1 MKIESKTQEIM
12 KRLFYVA
19 TVLIALAGCQGKDE
33 PNPELEALKAEK
45 EAIAKEAASKDSTI
59 NSFME
64 SLNEIEDNLSQV
76 KQKQGAIK
84 SSSTESGAELQG
96 SAKDRIN
103 EDINFINELMEENK
117 SKISSLQSR
126 LKKSNLKIA
135 EFEKMIARMT
145 EQLAEKDK
153 EIGTL
158 KEQLATMNIQ
168 IGEMNTAITNLQGES
183 AGKTQVIEQ
192 QTVKMNTAYY
202 AVGTYKELRD
212 NRVTNKE
219 GGFLGLG
226 KKKILKSDFNQ
237 DYFTQV
243 DVSKIKSIP
252 VNGKNAKVIT
262 NHPTSSYKL
271 EMDSKK
277 KVKSLTITNSETF
290 WRSSKYLVI
299 TIDK

>member
-1 MKIESKTQEIM
+1 M
-12 KRLFYVA
+12 KRFLYVA
-19 TVLIALAGCQGKDE
+19 AVVLALAGCQGGEE
-33 PNPELEALKAEK
+33 PNPEMEALKAEK
-45 EAIAKEAASKDSTI
+45 AALAKEAATKDSTI

-84 SSSTESGAELQG
+84 SSATEGGAELQG

-117 SKISSLQSR
+117 NKISSLQSR

-158 KEQLATMNIQ
+158 KEQLAAMNIQ
-168 IGEMNTAITNLQGES
+168 INEMNTAITGLQTES
-183 AGKTQVIEQ
+183 ASKTQTIEQ
-192 QTVKMNTAYY
+192 QTTKINTAYY
-202 AVGTYKELRD
+202 TVGTYKELRD
-212 NRVTNKE
+212 NKVLNKE

-226 KKKILKSDFNQ
+226 KKKLLKSDFNQ

-243 DVSKIKSIP
+243 DISKIKSVP
-252 VNGKNAKVIT
+252 VNGKNAKIVT

-271 EMDSKK
+271 EMDGKK
-277 KVKSLTITNSETF
+277 MVKSLTITNSETF

>member
-1 MKIESKTQEIM
+1 MKH
-12 KRLFYVA
+12 LLYVA
-19 TVLIALAGCQGKDE
+19 AIVLALAGCQGGDE
-33 PNPELEALKAEK
+33 PNPEMEALKAEK
-45 EAIAKEAASKDSTI
+45 EALAKEAAAKDSTI

-84 SSSTESGAELQG
+84 SSATEGSAELQG

-117 SKISSLQSR
+117 SKIASLQSR

-158 KEQLATMNIQ
+158 KEQLAAMNIQ
-168 IGEMNTAITNLQGES
+168 IGEMNNAITGLQNES

-192 QTVKMNTAYY
+192 QTTKINTAYY
-202 AVGTYKELRD
+202 VVGTYKELRD
-212 NRVTNKE
+212 NKVLNKE

-226 KKKILKSDFNQ
+226 KKKLLKSDFNQ

-243 DVSKIKSIP
+243 DISKLKSIT
-252 VNGKNAKVIT
+252 VNGKNAKLVT
-262 NHPTSSYKL
+262 THPSSSYKM
-271 EMDSKK
+271 EMDGKK
-277 KVKSLTITNSETF
+277 KVKSITITNPEAF
-290 WRSSKYLVI
+290 WRSSKYLVV